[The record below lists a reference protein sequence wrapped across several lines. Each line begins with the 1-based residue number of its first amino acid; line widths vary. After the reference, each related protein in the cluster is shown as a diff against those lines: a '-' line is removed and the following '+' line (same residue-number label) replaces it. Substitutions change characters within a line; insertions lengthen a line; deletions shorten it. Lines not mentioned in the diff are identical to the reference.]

1 MPKKI
6 EVGIVVLDDVLM
18 SAVTGIE
25 DTFNFANIFTKEP
38 KEPEFRLIFVSPSR
52 KVEPT
57 HSSVSLKTRPI
68 SDDDNFDIVIVP
80 PIVTDIE
87 GLFNYP
93 GLIAWLVKMYHKGTL
108 LSSICSGAFLLA
120 QTGLLDNKRATT
132 HWLFEKE
139 FKNAFPTINTQCN
152 RLLVNEKKVITAGGA
167 TAYQNLTLFLINKY
181 HSPYSVHKCASY
193 LLIDTG
199 RDSQQCYRSPDFD
212 ISVHENEMENFLTW
226 IKKNIQK
233 ELTIKIMAK
242 KMGLHE
248 RSFRRRF
255 KNAVNTT
262 PTKYLQNQRI
272 ERAKLLLINSKRSF
286 EEITYDVGFNNVSS
300 FRRLFKRETS
310 LNPGEYRKKF
320 NSLIGQH

>member
-6 EVGIVVLDDVLM
+6 KIGIVMLDDVLM

-25 DTFNFANIFTKEP
+25 DTFNFANLMTKDP
-38 KEPEFRLIFVSPSR
+38 QEPEFKLIFVSPFR
-52 KVEPT
+52 NVTPA

-68 SDDDNFDIVIVP
+68 WGDDSFDIVILP
-80 PIVTDIE
+80 PVMTDIE
-87 GLFNYP
+87 KFFHYP
-93 GLIAWLVKMYHKGTL
+93 VLIEWLVKMYHKGTV
-108 LSSICSGAFLLA
+108 LSSICVGTFLLA
-120 QTGLLDNKRATT
+120 QTGLLDHRNATT

-139 FKNAFPTINTQCN
+139 FKNAFPKINTQCHK
-152 RLLVNEKKVITAGGA
+152 LLVDEKKVITAGGA
-167 TAYQNLTLFLINKY
+167 TAYQNLTLCLMKKY
-181 HSPYSVHKCASY
+181 HSPYSVYKCASY
-193 LLIDTG
+193 MLIDTG
-199 RDSQQCYRSPDFD
+199 RDSQKCYRSLDFD
-212 ISVHENEMENFLTW
+212 IPVHDTEIEKLLSW

-233 ELTIKIMAK
+233 ELTIKKMAQ

-255 KNAVNTT
+255 KNTVKTT
-262 PTKYLQNQRI
+262 PTKYLQNLRI
-272 ERAKLLLINSKRSF
+272 EQAKLMLINSIKSF

-320 NSLIGQH
+320 NSLIWKQ